1 MNKAADIGKVSAKG
15 SFNVLW
21 GLVVSTVI
29 SAVGSIFI
37 ARLLGSELY
46 GLYGIALAAPS
57 LITIFRD
64 WGITS
69 AIIRYSAQYRAE
81 NRAAEIRSVILT
93 GLVFEVAM
101 GLVLSVVTLLLSN
114 YLAISVYN
122 RPTIVPLIQ
131 IASFSILA
139 SALIGTATA
148 VFTGTDRM
156 ELNSIV
162 LICEATVKTALM
174 IALVLLGLG
183 TTGAV
188 TGFTVSAIIAG
199 VVGIL
204 FIWIVYKGLPN
215 PATLKLEMK
224 AYFKEMLRYGVPLSV
239 SAIIAGFLTQY
250 YGFILPIYET
260 DNSVIGNLRIAQNFV
275 VLIGFFATPITTML
289 FPAFSKLNA
298 QRDKETLKN
307 VFQYSVKYAS
317 LLVVP
322 VAYLVMALSGPA
334 VSTLFGTTYQTAPLF
349 LSLLTVTYLYTVV
362 GNLSI
367 GNLFSSQGQTKLILI
382 TAIVSTGI
390 GFPVG
395 SVLIMQYGVVGL
407 IIATLTVGIP
417 SLILTLYWLKKY
429 YDLTVDWMSAAKIL
443 ISSSVTAGITYF
455 LVSQMAFSS
464 WIQLILGVLI
474 FVLVLIP
481 ALLFTRAF
489 TRSDLNNLRIMVSEL
504 GPLGGIVVKILNLL
518 EKIMSALKL

>member
-15 SFNVLW
+15 SFHVLW

-69 AIIRYSAQYRAE
+69 AMIRYSAQYRTE
-81 NRAAEIRSVILT
+81 NRAEEIRSVILT
-93 GLVFEVAM
+93 GLVFEIIM
-101 GLVLSVVTLLLSN
+101 GIALSILSFLLSD
-114 YLAISVYN
+114 YLAVGVYN
-122 RPTIVPLIQ
+122 RPTIAPLIQ

-162 LICEATVKTALM
+162 LIVEATVKTALM

-183 TTGAV
+183 TIGAV
-188 TGFTVSAIIAG
+188 MGFTVSAMMAG
-199 VVGIL
+199 LVGIL
-204 FIWIVYKGLPN
+204 FIWIVYKRLPK

-224 AYFKEMLRYGVPLSV
+224 AYFREMLKYGVPLSI
-239 SAIIAGFLTQY
+239 STILAGFLTQY
-250 YGFILPIYET
+250 YGFILPIYVT
-260 DNSVIGNLRIAQNFV
+260 DDMYGNLRIAQNFV
-275 VLIGFFATPITTML
+275 ILIGFFATPITTVL

-298 QRDKETLKN
+298 ERDKETLKN

-334 VSTLFGTTYQTAPLF
+334 VSTLFGTSYETAPLF
-349 LSLLTVTYLYTVV
+349 LALLTITYLYTAV

-367 GNLFSSQGQTKLILI
+367 GNVFISQGQTKLILI
-382 TAIVSTGI
+382 LAIISTAI
-390 GFPVG
+390 GFPLG
-395 SVLIMQYGVVGL
+395 TVLIMMYGVVGL
-407 IIATLTVGIP
+407 IIATLTSGIP
-417 SLILTLYWLKKY
+417 TLFLALYWLKKR
-429 YDLTVDWMSAAKIL
+429 YDLTVDWFSSAKIL
-443 ISSSVTAGITYF
+443 IASSVTAAITNF
-455 LVSQMAFSS
+455 AVSQMAFSS
-464 WIQLILGVLI
+464 WIKLLVGVVI
-474 FVLVLIP
+474 FVLVFIP
-481 ALLFTRAF
+481 AILFSRAITRP
-489 TRSDLNNLRIMVSEL
+489 DLHN
-504 GPLGGIVVKILNLL
+504 LGGMAGGLGSLGRIVAKILNLI
-518 EKIMSALKL
+518 EKLMSMLRL

>member
-1 MNKAADIGKVSAKG
+1 MSKAADIGKVSAKG
-15 SFNVLW
+15 SFHVLW

-69 AIIRYSAQYRAE
+69 AMIRYSAQYRTE
-81 NRAAEIRSVILT
+81 NRAKEIRSVIMT
-93 GLVFEVAM
+93 GLVFEIIM
-101 GLVLSVVTLLLSN
+101 GIALSILSFLLSD
-114 YLAISVYN
+114 YLAVVLYD

-148 VFTGTDRM
+148 VFTGSDRM

-162 LICEATVKTALM
+162 LIVEATVKTAL
-174 IALVLLGLG
+174 IIVLVILGLG

-188 TGFTVSAIIAG
+188 IGFTVSAMMAG
-199 VVGIL
+199 LVGVL
-204 FIWIVYKGLPN
+204 FIMIVYKRLPK
-215 PATLKLEMK
+215 PEMLKLEMK
-224 AYFKEMLRYGVPLSV
+224 AYFKEMLKYGVPLSI
-239 SAIIAGFLTQY
+239 STILAGFLTQY
-250 YGFILPIYET
+250 YGFILPIYVT
-260 DNSVIGNLRIAQNFV
+260 DNMYGNLRIAQNFV
-275 VLIGFFATPITTML
+275 ILIGFVATPITIVL

-298 QRDKETLKN
+298 ERDNETLKN

-334 VSTLFGTTYQTAPLF
+334 VSTLFGTSYETAQLF
-349 LSLLTVTYLYTVV
+349 LALLTITYLYTAA

-367 GNLFSSQGQTKLILI
+367 GNVFISQGQTKLILI
-382 TAIVSTGI
+382 LAIISAAI
-390 GFPVG
+390 GFPLG
-395 SVLIMQYGVVGL
+395 TVLIMMYGVVGL
-407 IIATLTVGIP
+407 IIATLTSGIP
-417 SLILTLYWLKKY
+417 TLFLALYWLKKH
-429 YDLTVDWMSAAKIL
+429 YDLTVDWLSSAKIL
-443 ISSSVTAGITYF
+443 IASSVTAATTYF
-455 LVSQMAFSS
+455 AVSQIAFSS
-464 WIQLILGVLI
+464 WIKLLVGVVI
-474 FVLVLIP
+474 FVLVFIP
-481 ALLFTRAF
+481 AVLFSRAITRP
-489 TRSDLNNLRIMVSEL
+489 DLYN
-504 GPLGGIVVKILNLL
+504 LGGMASGLGSLGRIVTRILNLI
-518 EKIMSALKL
+518 EKLMSLLRL

>member
-101 GLVLSVVTLLLSN
+101 GLVLSIVTLLLSN

-156 ELNSIV
+156 EL
-162 LICEATVKTALM
+162 K
-174 IALVLLGLG
+174 
-183 TTGAV
+183 
-188 TGFTVSAIIAG
+188 
-199 VVGIL
+199 
-204 FIWIVYKGLPN
+204 P
-215 PATLKLEMK
+215 
-224 AYFKEMLRYGVPLSV
+224 
-239 SAIIAGFLTQY
+239 
-250 YGFILPIYET
+250 
-260 DNSVIGNLRIAQNFV
+260 
-275 VLIGFFATPITTML
+275 
-289 FPAFSKLNA
+289 
-298 QRDKETLKN
+298 
-307 VFQYSVKYAS
+307 
-317 LLVVP
+317 
-322 VAYLVMALSGPA
+322 
-334 VSTLFGTTYQTAPLF
+334 
-349 LSLLTVTYLYTVV
+349 
-362 GNLSI
+362 
-367 GNLFSSQGQTKLILI
+367 
-382 TAIVSTGI
+382 
-390 GFPVG
+390 
-395 SVLIMQYGVVGL
+395 
-407 IIATLTVGIP
+407 
-417 SLILTLYWLKKY
+417 
-429 YDLTVDWMSAAKIL
+429 
-443 ISSSVTAGITYF
+443 
-455 LVSQMAFSS
+455 
-464 WIQLILGVLI
+464 
-474 FVLVLIP
+474 
-481 ALLFTRAF
+481 
-489 TRSDLNNLRIMVSEL
+489 RS
-504 GPLGGIVVKILNLL
+504 
-518 EKIMSALKL
+518 

>member
-15 SFNVLW
+15 SFHVLW
-21 GLVVSTVI
+21 GLVASTVI

-69 AIIRYSAQYRAE
+69 AIIRYLAQYRTE
-81 NRAAEIRSVILT
+81 NRAEEIRSVILT
-93 GLVFEVAM
+93 GLVFEIIK
-101 GLVLSVVTLLLSN
+101 GIVLSILSFLLSD
-114 YLAISVYN
+114 YLAIGVYN
-122 RPTIVPLIQ
+122 RPTIAPLIQ

-162 LICEATVKTALM
+162 LIVEATVKTTLM

-183 TTGAV
+183 TAGAV
-188 TGFTVSAIIAG
+188 MGFTVSTMMAG
-199 VVGIL
+199 LVCIL
-204 FIWIVYKGLPN
+204 FIWIVYKRLPK

-224 AYFKEMLRYGVPLSV
+224 AYFKEMIKYGVPLSF
-239 SAIIAGFLTQY
+239 STILAGFLTQY
-250 YGFILPIYET
+250 YGFILPIYVT
-260 DNSVIGNLRIAQNFV
+260 DDMYGNLRIAQNFV
-275 VLIGFFATPITTML
+275 ILIGFFATPITTVL

-298 QRDKETLKN
+298 ERDKETLKN
-307 VFQYSVKYAS
+307 VFQYSVKYAA

-334 VSTLFGTTYQTAPLF
+334 VSTLFGTSYQTAPLF
-349 LSLLTVTYLYTVV
+349 LALLTITYLYTAV

-367 GNLFSSQGQTKLILI
+367 GSVFSSQGQTKLILI
-382 TAIVSTGI
+382 LAIISTAI
-390 GFPVG
+390 GFPLG
-395 SVLIMQYGVVGL
+395 TVLIMLYGVVGL
-407 IIATLTVGIP
+407 IIATLTSGIP
-417 SLILTLYWLKKY
+417 TLFLALYWLKKRY
-429 YDLTVDWMSAAKIL
+429 GLTVDWLSSAKIL
-443 ISSSVTAGITYF
+443 IASSVTGAMTYF
-455 LVSQMAFSS
+455 AVSQMTFPS
-464 WIQLILGVLI
+464 WIKLSVGVVI
-474 FVLVLIP
+474 FVLVFIP
-481 ALLFTRAF
+481 AVMFSRAITRP
-489 TRSDLNNLRIMVSEL
+489 DLHNLGGLVSGL
-504 GPLGGIVVKILNLL
+504 GPLGRIVIKILSWI
-518 EKIMSALKL
+518 EKLMSILRL